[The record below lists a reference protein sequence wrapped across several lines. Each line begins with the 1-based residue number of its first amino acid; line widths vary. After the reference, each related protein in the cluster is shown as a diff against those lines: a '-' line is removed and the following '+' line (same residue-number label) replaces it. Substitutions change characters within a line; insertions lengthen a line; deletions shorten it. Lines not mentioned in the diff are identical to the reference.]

1 MPPSPNNFINQKLTL
16 EYKVS
21 MNEPEIVY
29 DPDFVV
35 ILDEGDGISLL
46 PSSCVR
52 SHESRN
58 PFKPQGMGVTEELT
72 PRYSILPR
80 KLSAAEGYIPLIEIN
95 SRDLLGSEKKSGYAI
110 RRISQGDIDSV
121 EPEEEPRESATP
133 FPMPDKK
140 RDKMA
145 IKPYQTKM
153 TEELERYF
161 SKLVQFKGIDESWVR
176 EHKVKLSP
184 QRVPR
189 KTLVLDLDGTLI
201 CNIHS
206 ASCEFGEGLG
216 APEVVTTRCSLNGT
230 AKGTI
235 SFYVRPH
242 VAKLLKTLRLFYEIV
257 VFTASTEAYGK
268 AVVEY
273 LDPRNCCIQ
282 YLLHRAHCVM
292 TKSWIVKDL
301 RVLGRRD
308 PKDIVILENSV
319 VSFAANLD
327 NGIYVPSYEGG
338 NEDEALLPII
348 DFLKEIANVGDV
360 RPYVK
365 EFAGITKL
373 FADYKAKACLFNC
386 TASPVS
392 SIIYLH
398 SVSSLLVI

>member
-1 MPPSPNNFINQKLTL
+1 
-16 EYKVS
+16 
-21 MNEPEIVY
+21 MNESETLY

-58 PFKPQGMGVTEELT
+58 PFKPQGMGTELT
-72 PRYSILPR
+72 PRYSVLPR
-80 KLSAAEGYIPLIEIN
+80 KLSAAEGYVPLIEIN
-95 SRDLLGSEKKSGYAI
+95 ANDLSGSEKKPGHAM
-110 RRISQGDIDSV
+110 RRISQGDMDLV
-121 EPEEEPRESATP
+121 EPEEEPAINTTSSAAG
-133 FPMPDKK
+133 DKK
-140 RDKMA
+140 LSKLA

-161 SKLVQFKGIDESWVR
+161 NKLVRFKGIDESWIK

-184 QRVPR
+184 QRVAR

-201 CNIHS
+201 CNIHK
-206 ASCEFGEGLG
+206 AACEFSEGPRVSEL
-216 APEVVTTRCSLNGT
+216 VTVRCSLNGT

-242 VAKLLKTLRLFYEIV
+242 VGRLLKTLRLFYEIV

-268 AVVEY
+268 AVVEH

-282 YLLHRAHCVM
+282 YLLHRAHCVT
-292 TKSWIVKDL
+292 TKNWIVKDL
-301 RVLGRRD
+301 RVLGRRC

-338 NEDEALLPII
+338 SEDEALLPII
-348 DFLKEIANVGDV
+348 EFLKEIANVGDV
-360 RPYVK
+360 RPYVR
-365 EFAGITKL
+365 EFAGVAKL
-373 FADYKAKACLFNC
+373 LADYKAK
-386 TASPVS
+386 V
-392 SIIYLH
+392 
-398 SVSSLLVI
+398 